1 MMKKRGFLWMYL
13 ITLSVLGNGIT
24 YANVQEAVVYIDP
37 ASYRTPEV
45 DVTFRINVSIAN
57 VTNLYAYHFI
67 LWYNTT
73 LLDGVK
79 VELPPN
85 HFLTPSYNPNNIFIT
100 DEIDD
105 DYNATHGVIGVIATL
120 TGSELPKSGSG
131 VLATIT
137 FNTTTLGGPSP
148 LKLYYPGFVYP
159 VKLSDPDANPIPCTA
174 IDGTVQVIP
183 SEPAPEQPTWVYVTV
198 IVIVIV
204 LVIAAITMYRQ
215 KIKGWKA
222 RRKS

>member
-1 MMKKRGFLWMYL
+1 MKKRNLLWTYL
-13 ITLSVLGNGIT
+13 ITLFVFSNIIT
-24 YANVQEAVVYIDP
+24 HVSAQEAVVYIDP
-37 ASYRTPEV
+37 VSYTAPEV
-45 DVTFRINVSIAN
+45 GVTFTINVSIAN

-85 HFLTPSYNPNNIFIT
+85 HFLTPSYNPNNIFVT

-105 DYNATHGVIGVIATL
+105 DYNATHGLVGVIATL
-120 TGSELPKSGSG
+120 TGAEPPKNGSG

-137 FNTTTLGGPSP
+137 FNTTTPDGPSP
-148 LKLYYPGFVYP
+148 LKLYFPGFAYP

-174 IDGTVQVIP
+174 VDGTVEVIP
-183 SEPAPEQPTWVYVTV
+183 EFPSFLLMPLMVAMTLVV
-198 IVIVIV
+198 I
-204 LVIAAITMYRQ
+204 LLKMKRTQRN
-215 KIKGWKA
+215 K
-222 RRKS
+222 